1 MFLIERGQWK
11 GDATV
16 DTRTRQVVEQITGD
30 SSLTDDV
37 NDSEG
42 IRLLN
47 WGTAHARRLVMYT
60 FEMDDYAAE
69 EYLEAQIPN
78 LRRVIRR
85 TNKLVAAASAA
96 TVEEIAT
103 RLQALLEAAQQVPV
117 ITPQPPDD
125 FQAAAQTLQSLP
137 PDAVLTE
144 LLAYLSLESATDD
157 TQ

>member
-1 MFLIERGQWK
+1 M
-11 GDATV
+11 DN
-16 DTRTRQVVEQITGD
+16 RTRQVIEQITGD

-37 NDSEG
+37 NDTEG

-60 FEMDDYAAE
+60 FEMDDFAAN
-69 EYLEAQIPN
+69 EYLETQIPN

-96 TVEEIAT
+96 AIEEIAT

-125 FQAAAQTLQSLP
+125 FQVAAQTLQSLP
-137 PDAVLTE
+137 PDAALTQV
-144 LLAYLSLESATDD
+144 LAYLSMENTTDD
-157 TQ
+157 SY